1 MTIDFSNLNASASS
15 VSSNA
20 NAAQSTSGNRAKPSF
35 QELLAELT
43 DYVNGTPGERM
54 EKMILAKLGVTEEEL
69 KKMPPEEREKILAK
83 VRELLKKEMEAQR
96 EIERQKASGEQVNLS
111 V

>member
-1 MTIDFSNLNASASS
+1 
-15 VSSNA
+15 
-20 NAAQSTSGNRAKPSF
+20 
-35 QELLAELT
+35 LAELT

-69 KKMPPEEREKILAK
+69 KKMSPEEREKIMAK
-83 VRELLKKEMEAQR
+83 VREMLKKEMEAQQ
-96 EIERQKASGEQVNLS
+96 EVQQQKTSGQQINVS